1 MSGRLATINNWPELA
16 AQAHW
21 NVAELADLCGVSV
34 KTLERHFLNTFG
46 KPPHEWMHE
55 LRLEQVATG
64 LQNGEAVKLAANKAG
79 YGHPSHCSRD
89 FKKHFGRSPSEFRR
103 APRL

>member
-1 MSGRLATINNWPELA
+1 MNGRLQRINNWPELA

-21 NVAELADLCGVSV
+21 NVAELAELCGVSV

-46 KPPHEWMHE
+46 LPPKQRMHR
-55 LRLEQVATG
+55 LRVEPVATDLKTG
-64 LQNGEAVKLAANKAG
+64 ATVKLAAIKAG
-79 YGHPSHCSRD
+79 YRLPQHFARD
-89 FKKHFGRSPSEFRR
+89 FKKHFGRSPSELRR